1 MQDRSRGSYFVP
13 MHIELTE
20 MLACPE
26 PHAPDVLVLSTAQMV
41 GRSVMFGLV
50 GCPKCRKEYQIL
62 NGVVDFREKGQ
73 RGGAQGSAGA
83 QPNAG
88 GLVAP
93 LPPDATVQALLDLSG
108 PGGFVVLLGEATQH
122 AAGLGGMMGGIHF
135 VGIKAP
141 AGIVPSPI
149 LSLLVAPRGIPL
161 RSSMARGVVV
171 GASMASSPWLEDA
184 VRVLLRGRRLVIESS
199 GEPPA
204 GVAYL
209 ADADGLW
216 VGEKT

>member
-1 MQDRSRGSYFVP
+1 

-26 PHAPDVLVLSTAQMV
+26 PHAPDVLVLSTAQMK
-41 GRSVMFGLV
+41 GRMVYFGLV

-62 NGVVDFREKGQ
+62 NGVVDFTGRGKGEV
-73 RGGAQGSAGA
+73 AAGA
-83 QPNAG
+83 QPKAG
-88 GLVAP
+88 AQLVAP

-122 AAGLGGMMGGIHF
+122 APGLAALMGGIHF
-135 VGIKAP
+135 VGINAP
-141 AGIVPSPI
+141 AGVVASPS
-149 LSLLVAPRGIPL
+149 LSLLVAPRSIPL
-161 RSSMARGVVV
+161 RASMARGVVV
-171 GASMASSPWLEDA
+171 GASMASTPWLEDA
-184 VRVLLRGRRLVIESS
+184 VRVLLRGRRLVMESS

-204 GVAYL
+204 GMAYL
-209 ADADGLW
+209 AEADGLW